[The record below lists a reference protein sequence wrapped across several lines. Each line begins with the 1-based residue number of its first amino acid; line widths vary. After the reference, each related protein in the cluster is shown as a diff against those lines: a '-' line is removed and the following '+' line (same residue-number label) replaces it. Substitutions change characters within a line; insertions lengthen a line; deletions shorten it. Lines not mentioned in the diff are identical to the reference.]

1 MIMEKK
7 NFIIKKIKKSDE
19 QKRYVFYNITENQ
32 GIKRMRAKDPSNIQ
46 IGEIVQILSQTYQL
60 YHIFDYQNGELISW
74 IGE

>member
-1 MIMEKK
+1 MEKK